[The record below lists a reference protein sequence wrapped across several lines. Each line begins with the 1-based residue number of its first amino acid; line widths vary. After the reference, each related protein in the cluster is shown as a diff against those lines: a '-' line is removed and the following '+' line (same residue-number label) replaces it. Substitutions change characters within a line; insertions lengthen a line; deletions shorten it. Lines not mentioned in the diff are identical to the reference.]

1 MEVNDALIDKLCDL
15 SKLSF
20 VGAEREAIKQDLGRM
35 LAFVEKINE
44 LDTDNVQP
52 LIHLTP
58 ELNRLRED
66 IVEISTDHALALKN
80 APKKDSDYI
89 RVPKVLDK

>member
-1 MEVNDALIDKLCDL
+1 MEVNDALLDKLCNL
-15 SKLSF
+15 AKLNF
-20 VGAEREAIKQDLGRM
+20 EGPARAAIKQDLTNM

-44 LDTDNVQP
+44 LDTTGVQP

-58 ELNRLRED
+58 ELNRLRD
-66 IVEISTDHALALKN
+66 DVVEPPIDHALALKN
-80 APKKDSDYI
+80 APKKDSDYF